1 MSNKSK
7 IPIIKNRFKIP
18 KGYLENFNSK
28 LISEFVPV
36 TNDFLIP
43 DEYFENISSRVI
55 KQKIRSGKIRYLK
68 NVFYRVSS
76 VAAIF
81 VLVFTVYN
89 LFKFNKEI
97 NYSDVMN
104 YADKHIIELSTYD
117 FVDLLDSDDLDF
129 SEYVNYSDIENYF
142 IENPSAEII
151 IYE

>member
-7 IPIIKNRFKIP
+7 IPLSKNRFQIP
-18 KGYLENFNSK
+18 KGYLNNFNSK
-28 LISEFVPV
+28 FISEFVPV

-68 NVFYRVSS
+68 NVFYRASS

-81 VLVFTVYN
+81 VFVFTVYN
-89 LFKFNKEI
+89 LFKLNEEI

-142 IENPSAEII
+142 IETPSAEII

>member
-7 IPIIKNRFKIP
+7 IPLIKNRFKIP

-55 KQKIRSGKIRYLK
+55 KQKLRSGKIRYLK

-81 VLVFTVYN
+81 VFVFTSISCLFFIKSEHSIFTSSPKIFKCVYV
-89 LFKFNKEI
+89 L
-97 NYSDVMN
+97 
-104 YADKHIIELSTYD
+104 
-117 FVDLLDSDDLDF
+117 
-129 SEYVNYSDIENYF
+129 
-142 IENPSAEII
+142 
-151 IYE
+151 

>member
-7 IPIIKNRFKIP
+7 IPLSKNRFQIP
-18 KGYLENFNSK
+18 KGYLNNFNSK
-28 LISEFVPV
+28 FISEFVPV

-68 NVFYRVSS
+68 NVFYRASS

-81 VLVFTVYN
+81 VFVFTVYN
-89 LFKFNKEI
+89 LFKLNEEI

>member
-7 IPIIKNRFKIP
+7 IPLIKNRFKVP
-18 KGYLENFNSK
+18 EGYLNNFNSK

-43 DEYFENISSRVI
+43 DEYFENINSRVI
-55 KQKIRSGKIRYLK
+55 KQKIRSGKIRYLE
-68 NVFYRVSS
+68 NIFYRASS

-89 LFKFNKEI
+89 LFKFKEEI
-97 NYSDVMN
+97 YYSDVIN

-129 SEYVNYSDIENYF
+129 SEYINYSDIENYF

>member
-7 IPIIKNRFKIP
+7 IPLSKNRFKIP
-18 KGYLENFNSK
+18 KGYLNNFNSK
-28 LISEFVPV
+28 FISEFVPV

-68 NVFYRVSS
+68 NVFYRASS

-81 VLVFTVYN
+81 VFVFTVYN
-89 LFKFNKEI
+89 LFKLNEEI

>member
-7 IPIIKNRFKIP
+7 IPLIKNRFKIP
-18 KGYLENFNSK
+18 KGYLNNFNSK
-28 LISEFVPV
+28 LISEFIPV
-36 TNDFLIP
+36 TNDFSVP
-43 DEYFENISSRVI
+43 DKYFENFSSIDI

-68 NVFYRVSS
+68 NVFYRASS
-76 VAAIF
+76 IAAIF
-81 VLVFTVYN
+81 ILIFTAYN
-89 LFKFNKEI
+89 LFNVNKEI

-117 FVDLLDSDDLDF
+117 FVDLLDSGDLDF

-142 IENPSAEII
+142 IENPSTEII

>member
-7 IPIIKNRFKIP
+7 IPLSKNRFKIP
-18 KGYLENFNSK
+18 KGYLNNFNSK
-28 LISEFVPV
+28 FISEFVPV

-68 NVFYRVSS
+68 NVFYRASS

-81 VLVFTVYN
+81 VLVFTVNN
-89 LFKFNKEI
+89 LFKLNEEI